1 MASGWGSDGISAE
14 YVSVSVKR
22 VSQAAD
28 ALAHLTEISTQIEA
42 AVVLDREGAVQAAT
56 VDDERAGR
64 IASGALEL
72 FRQADAQREQELVQ
86 LDAALAGGSVFVV
99 RDEERLI
106 AATTGPGPTA
116 GLVFYDLKSA
126 LRSSRRAEAEAQAED
141 EARAGEARDDHAE
154 EERCERVGRWRV
166 GAAIGSAAGAV
177 AAAPARRPQPRPASS
192 STSRTARS

>member
-1 MASGWGSDGISAE
+1 LPSGWGSDGINAE

-22 VSQAAD
+22 VPKAAD

-42 AVVLDREGAVQAAT
+42 AVVLDREGGVQAAT

-64 IASGALEL
+64 IARAALEL
-72 FRQADAQREQELVQ
+72 FRRADAQREQELVQ
-86 LDAALAGGSVFVV
+86 LVAALAGGSVFVV

-126 LRSSRRAEAEAQAED
+126 LRSFAEPKPKPKPRTRRAPTK
-141 EARAGEARDDHAE
+141 RAATTRKKDDA
-154 EERCERVGRWRV
+154 
-166 GAAIGSAAGAV
+166 SA
-177 AAAPARRPQPRPASS
+177 
-192 STSRTARS
+192 